1 MTIQTVLIV
10 VLAALVAILSI
21 LLFTRIRREK
31 RMTSA
36 IGNMSLSDFSDFLRT
51 NSVEGTIQSVAGRVS
66 EFLKGSFGCQKI
78 LFLRKQRGFLELN
91 YYHGVRNFKR
101 QEFRMRFTRDLA
113 ETLREDFMPR
123 PLDTLAVLLHE
134 NLFQR
139 LQREGI
145 DTYFP
150 VFWRD
155 NLYGIYFIKSTF
167 EIASPSFTMLIA
179 GLAQSLSAAYHIKW
193 HESRYERLEQKVQ
206 SAAPKAETNSS
217 SSSSLNMLKLVR
229 HRNSASI
236 VPRIVESIRGE
247 LHLDRLALVY
257 ESKLRD
263 DPLMIW
269 TDGIKGTLELPE
281 RPLFNQLCK
290 ELYDGRPRP
299 VKDLTQTILAGSTW
313 ARALETA
320 GLAYMSGFPITGRR
334 SGVLAWDG
342 KSKPDEIAGYLRRL
356 SPHTRDLVENAESY
370 ERIEAMSYTDNL
382 TGLNNQRYFHKRL
395 SEETSRATRYKRS
408 LGLIIF
414 DLDDLKS
421 INDRYGHLAGD
432 TILKRLGQILK
443 SSIRAID
450 IIARYGGD
458 EFCVIMPEADG
469 ATCER
474 FMERLKQ
481 KISSSKFNIAEA
493 DKELRCTISQG
504 AALFP
509 DHASTET
516 ELMHVADMALLRAK
530 ESGRNTYFLYDTENW
545 PKMV

>member
-1 MTIQTVLIV
+1 
-10 VLAALVAILSI
+10 
-21 LLFTRIRREK
+21 
-31 RMTSA
+31 
-36 IGNMSLSDFSDFLRT
+36 
-51 NSVEGTIQSVAGRVS
+51 
-66 EFLKGSFGCQKI
+66 
-78 LFLRKQRGFLELN
+78 
-91 YYHGVRNFKR
+91 
-101 QEFRMRFTRDLA
+101 
-113 ETLREDFMPR
+113 
-123 PLDTLAVLLHE
+123 
-134 NLFQR
+134 
-139 LQREGI
+139 
-145 DTYFP
+145 
-150 VFWRD
+150 
-155 NLYGIYFIKSTF
+155 
-167 EIASPSFTMLIA
+167 
-179 GLAQSLSAAYHIKW
+179 
-193 HESRYERLEQKVQ
+193 
-206 SAAPKAETNSS
+206 
-217 SSSSLNMLKLVR
+217 
-229 HRNSASI
+229 
-236 VPRIVESIRGE
+236 
-247 LHLDRLALVY
+247 
-257 ESKLRD
+257 
-263 DPLMIW
+263 
-269 TDGIKGTLELPE
+269 
-281 RPLFNQLCK
+281 
-290 ELYDGRPRP
+290 
-299 VKDLTQTILAGSTW
+299 
-313 ARALETA
+313 
-320 GLAYMSGFPITGRR
+320 MSGFPITNRR

-342 KSKPDEIAGYLRRL
+342 KSKPDEIAGYLRKL

-370 ERIEAMSYTDNL
+370 ERIEAMSYTDSL

-421 INDRYGHLAGD
+421 INDRFGHLAGD
-432 TILKRLGQILK
+432 TTLKRLGQILK

-493 DKELRCTISQG
+493 DQELHCTISQG